1 MMGSLK
7 FKNNHFLIQM
17 DKTDKTQKGSPAFI
31 VKVQHK
37 KLRTKFLKNPKNSK
51 LIWEQVLKNADN
63 LKEYA
68 SAMDILSRNWATEGD
83 GIRNVAKNIYFRL
96 KRYNQGS
103 ARGNPS
109 YNCNRKSRIEW
120 AKNWTLKWFNE
131 KRSKVIRRN
140 EFTNTEIKFEDCSTP
155 KLKILDVGSCNGN
168 GLS

>member
-1 MMGSLK
+1 MGKNLINWRLILESSIKSLLRLLRMMGSLK
-7 FKNNHFLIQM
+7 LKNNHFLIQM

-83 GIRNVAKNIYFRL
+83 GIRNVAKNIFSI
-96 KRYNQGS
+96 K
-103 ARGNPS
+103 
-109 YNCNRKSRIEW
+109 
-120 AKNWTLKWFNE
+120 TL
-131 KRSKVIRRN
+131 
-140 EFTNTEIKFEDCSTP
+140 
-155 KLKILDVGSCNGN
+155 
-168 GLS
+168 

>member
-1 MMGSLK
+1 MMGPLK

-83 GIRNVAKNIYFRL
+83 GIRHVTKITQFYF
-96 KRYNQGS
+96 
-103 ARGNPS
+103 
-109 YNCNRKSRIEW
+109 
-120 AKNWTLKWFNE
+120 
-131 KRSKVIRRN
+131 
-140 EFTNTEIKFEDCSTP
+140 
-155 KLKILDVGSCNGN
+155 
-168 GLS
+168 

>member
-1 MMGSLK
+1 
-7 FKNNHFLIQM
+7 M

-83 GIRNVAKNIYFRL
+83 GIRNVAKNKL
-96 KRYNQGS
+96 
-103 ARGNPS
+103 P
-109 YNCNRKSRIEW
+109 IERVRRVIIRVRCVE
-120 AKNWTLKWFNE
+120 TLAIIVTE
-131 KRSKVIRRN
+131 KVA
-140 EFTNTEIKFEDCSTP
+140 
-155 KLKILDVGSCNGN
+155 LNGQKT
-168 GLS
+168 GR

>member
-1 MMGSLK
+1 MMGPLK

-83 GIRNVAKNIYFRL
+83 GIRNVTKIQNF
-96 KRYNQGS
+96 
-103 ARGNPS
+103 
-109 YNCNRKSRIEW
+109 
-120 AKNWTLKWFNE
+120 
-131 KRSKVIRRN
+131 
-140 EFTNTEIKFEDCSTP
+140 
-155 KLKILDVGSCNGN
+155 LKICYSQVKVGEIQ
-168 GLS
+168 

>member
-17 DKTDKTQKGSPAFI
+17 DRTDKTQKGSPAFI

-68 SAMDILSRNWATEGD
+68 SAMDILSRNWTAEGD
-83 GIRNVAKNIYFRL
+83 GIRNVAKNKL
-96 KRYNQGS
+96 
-103 ARGNPS
+103 P
-109 YNCNRKSRIEW
+109 IERVRRVIIRVRHVE
-120 AKNWTLKWFNE
+120 TLAIIVTE
-131 KRSKVIRRN
+131 KVA
-140 EFTNTEIKFEDCSTP
+140 
-155 KLKILDVGSCNGN
+155 LNGQKT
-168 GLS
+168 GR

>member
-1 MMGSLK
+1 MMGPLK

-83 GIRNVAKNIYFRL
+83 GIRNVTKIHNFIFEILYRIRPFLIFIIPKGVGVPLGVGVPKIFTEEIFTRPKTTQGLHFKPTNSLALAGANYLQPKNCF
-96 KRYNQGS
+96 KHH
-103 ARGNPS
+103 
-109 YNCNRKSRIEW
+109 
-120 AKNWTLKWFNE
+120 T
-131 KRSKVIRRN
+131 
-140 EFTNTEIKFEDCSTP
+140 
-155 KLKILDVGSCNGN
+155 
-168 GLS
+168 

>member
-1 MMGSLK
+1 
-7 FKNNHFLIQM
+7 M

-83 GIRNVAKNIYFRL
+83 GIRNVAKYIFPIGRV
-96 KRYNQGS
+96 R
-103 ARGNPS
+103 RV
-109 YNCNRKSRIEW
+109 E
-120 AKNWTLKWFNE
+120 TLAIIVTE
-131 KRSKVIRRN
+131 KVA
-140 EFTNTEIKFEDCSTP
+140 
-155 KLKILDVGSCNGN
+155 LNGQKT
-168 GLS
+168 GR